1 MITPSQRGTTT
12 VSEKA
17 VRRIAGRAAAEAL
30 PGRAVTAT
38 GVTAAVRGQRA
49 EVSLDL
55 ALPYP
60 APVADSVG
68 LVQEHVAARTRQ
80 LSGLDVPR
88 AEVSVRALRADAPL
102 LRADAPLLRAG
113 PPAGGDARPAARRW
127 WSSRRLPV
135 AVVSGAAALVCGALT
150 LDVARVRLLGLP
162 PARWRGGAVDWLST
176 HGSGDL
182 PVVLGGAGAALT
194 GLVLVVLAVT
204 PGQRRLLPLSP
215 PVDQPVFALDRS
227 AVSAR
232 VEEAVSD
239 VAGIGRVRVRVGR
252 RRVLVRARLSFGDRE
267 AARIGVEAAARLAV
281 GGCALRRAPRL
292 RVRLQPD
299 PAWRQSPA
307 VDPAPVRQPAE
318 KAPVAPPT
326 QGRQT

>member
-102 LRADAPLLRAG
+102 LRAG

-127 WSSRRLPV
+127 WSSRRIPV
-135 AVVSGAAALVCGALT
+135 AVVTGAAALVCGALT

-162 PARWRGGAVDWLST
+162 PARWHSGAVDWLST
-176 HGSGDL
+176 HGAGDL
-182 PVVLGGAGAALT
+182 PVVLGGAGAALA

-227 AVSAR
+227 AVSAL

-239 VAGIGRVRVRVGR
+239 VAGIGRARVRVGR

-267 AARIGVEAAARLAV
+267 AARVGVEAAARLAV